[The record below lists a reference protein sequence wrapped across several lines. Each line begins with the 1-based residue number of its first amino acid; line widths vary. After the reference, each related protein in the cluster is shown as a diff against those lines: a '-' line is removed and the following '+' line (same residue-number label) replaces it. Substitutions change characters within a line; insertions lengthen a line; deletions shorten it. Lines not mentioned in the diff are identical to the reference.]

1 MLHLPCCCTK
11 CCPWQHL
18 APASTAH
25 RLLPC
30 CPWQHFRAVSTAHRL
45 LPCCPWQH
53 FRAASTA
60 HRLLPCCP
68 WQHFRAAST
77 AHRLLPC
84 CPWQH
89 LAQSSTHRL
98 APALSHRL
106 HFRARGTQ
114 GTKPT
119 QEFIDSSTRRLW
131 SQNGAPMRRF
141 AVIDS
146 PRPV

>member
-1 MLHLPCCCTK
+1 MLLIDSSRA
-11 CCPWQHL
+11 
-18 APASTAH
+18 APGSISEQY
-25 RLLPC
+25 RLLIDSS
-30 CPWQHFRAVSTAHRL
+30 RAAPGSISEQYRL
-45 LPCCPWQH
+45 LIDSSP
-53 FRAASTA
+53 AAPGSISE
-60 HRLLPCCP
+60 
-68 WQHFRAAST
+68 Q
-77 AHRLLPC
+77 HRLLPC

-114 GTKPT
+114 GTNPT

-146 PRPV
+146 P